1 MTKFS
6 YVVSTERIKVYCYR
20 YVILPLKLL
29 AHAFLGKLWQTCLA
43 LREIISFR
51 SCRRVNQKHVYET
64 RLLTFTR
71 FFCDLF
77 GCFQKIYHLPW

>member
-6 YVVSTERIKVYCYR
+6 CVVSTVRIRVYCYR

-43 LREIISFR
+43 PTEIVSFR
-51 SCRRVNQKHVYET
+51 SWKRVNQKHGYET
-64 RLLTFTR
+64 RLLTFTS
-71 FFCDLF
+71 FYCDLF